1 MIIIIIINIG
11 SVISFIFILIY
22 FSTTSF
28 SDINKPMKLVIILDI
43 GMILILLAK
52 HNMSFHIIFTIY
64 VCDSIMIIITN
75 IIS

>member
-1 MIIIIIINIG
+1 
-11 SVISFIFILIY
+11 
-22 FSTTSF
+22 
-28 SDINKPMKLVIILDI
+28 MKLVIILDI